1 MANEL
6 TAVARTTK
14 YPTDA
19 FEFVQRGLEYTV
31 TRIHNQPPA
40 GKTSHLDEEP
50 PSRHVTGQDLC
61 EGLRLYAIAQY
72 GLLARTV
79 LRRWNITTS
88 QDFGQIVFAMVDAG
102 LMHKT
107 PDDSINDFTDVFDF
121 AKAFANTLSLSD
133 RPS

>member
-31 TRIHNQPPA
+31 NRTHKKPPA
-40 GKTSHLDEEP
+40 GKLEQDP

-79 LRRWNITTS
+79 LRRWHVTTS
-88 QDFGQIVFAMVDAG
+88 QDFGRIVFAMVDAG

-107 PDDSINDFTDVFDF
+107 PDDSLDDFTDVFDF
-121 AKAFANTLSLSD
+121 AQAFSNTLSLTDQQS
-133 RPS
+133 

>member
-14 YPTDA
+14 YPTEA

-31 TRIHNQPPA
+31 TRIHKQPPP
-40 GKTSHLDEEP
+40 GKTNYIDQEP

-61 EGLRLYAIAQY
+61 DGLRLYAIAQY

-79 LRRWNITTS
+79 LRRWQITTS

-107 PDDSINDFTDVFDF
+107 PDDSIEDFTDVFDF
-121 AKAFANTLSLSD
+121 AKAFSTTLSLSD
-133 RPS
+133 HQS